1 MTIERKNVLG
11 FQAWIVWDQ
20 DVELATFNSYHDAV
34 EFILF
39 LETLETIAL

>member
-11 FQAWIVWDQ
+11 FQAWVVWDGEH
-20 DVELATFNSYHDAV
+20 ELCTFNAYHDAV

-39 LETLETIAL
+39 LESLETIAL